1 MYLKDEIQNILRELN
16 KINNQEVVK
25 KQGDLYV
32 AVNVLT
38 GNSRILQGESQLIES
53 LQIQKSEKNILK
65 G

>member
-1 MYLKDEIQNILRELN
+1 MYLKDEVQNILRELN
-16 KINNQEVVK
+16 KINQQEVVK

-38 GNSRILQGESQLIES
+38 GNSRILQGENNLIES
-53 LQIQKSEKNILK
+53 LDSQKKEKNILK